1 MAKRKEPLNPFYV
14 ILVIIGVAFV
24 VTACAFTLLLLQQ
37 NRTTAAGEFF
47 TSNPLMRLV
56 RDRGMTIMAMEVAL
70 LGIASLGAMWLD
82 SHRSRHEVAQSNGL
96 QNSDAEQ

>member
-14 ILVIIGVAFV
+14 ALVVVGVAFV

-37 NRTTAAGEFF
+37 NRTTAASEFF

-56 RDRGMTIMAMEVAL
+56 RDRGMTVIAIEVAVL
-70 LGIASLGAMWLD
+70 AVASFAAMWLD
-82 SHRSRHEVAQSNGL
+82 SYRTRRELSQSHRP
-96 QNSDAEQ
+96 SDPSH